1 MTKNVGQADHV
12 IRLVVGIALLSL
24 YFFLPGNQRFFAFIG
39 LIPLAT
45 GYLRWCPLYTVFG
58 IRTCPASEAK

>member
-39 LIPLAT
+39 LKIGRAH
-45 GYLRWCPLYTVFG
+45 V
-58 IRTCPASEAK
+58 

>member
-45 GYLRWCPLYTVFG
+45 GG
-58 IRTCPASEAK
+58 SEEHTSELQSH